1 MVSLAYACESKK
13 FAQSAIYILRCVIS
27 ISNFSFMSLYS
38 ISNPYT
44 LNCLQKK
51 KKKHLKSS
59 YISFSFHQA
68 PFLLEHAINAVCMNE
83 ASKGL

>member
-44 LNCLQKK
+44 LNYLQKK
-51 KKKHLKSS
+51 KKKRLE
-59 YISFSFHQA
+59 IILSFSFHQA
-68 PFLLEHAINAVCMNE
+68 PFLLEHSINAVCMNE
-83 ASKGL
+83 VSKGL